1 MIDSDVLLAE
11 NTSQLIHEAQRF
23 NKTANSNLQMV
34 CLRPSKGL
42 HGTVYHGKYF
52 KSIDMFPP
60 SQMPAYCNGQATF
73 LSRLGK
79 LKIYFCHRNISK
91 DIRNSKLSSRQRF
104 SRISQLE
111 FII

>member
-11 NTSQLIHEAQRF
+11 NTAQLIHEAQRF
-23 NKTANSNLQMV
+23 NRTVGSNLEMV

-79 LKIYFCHRNISK
+79 LKIYFCHRQMISE
-91 DIRNSKLSSRQRF
+91 ILSNLVVSDF
-104 SRISQLE
+104 LE
-111 FII
+111 YDN